1 MKKKI
6 IFLISLLMI
15 NVPLFSR
22 DIDLDRIYINPS
34 SQIYKE
40 ITETKERLYSQIFSL
55 QIDTGVI
62 FSAWAGSGKVI
73 YIKEIDTLNIVYEYS
88 RGTNRIRELYRF
100 RGNVTTAMLNPAG
113 TLLAVKNLFYSSGR
127 PVSQNIYINTASGAV
142 KTEDSKAMFKDMTF
156 YPSGDTLLVHER
168 RGIVKYAPFTGTR
181 ELILPGSGYNDII
194 EAGSTVT
201 AHLSPDRRKKAV
213 ISGGGGQYRGRLFT
227 ESGTRNITGVSSNLD
242 LQWIDNNSFV
252 FRSGYAGGY
261 SVKIFDTAA
270 DRERTLISSTLNPD
284 IHYSR
289 DAGIITFLNNQVINV
304 YYTKTG
310 RTVQTGIEGEVVYFS
325 PDSSR
330 FTSIYLGK
338 LWLTNINMLL
348 RRNIEIRR
356 HAQAMVNLYTRA
368 MQNKSVHEN
377 DYTLNY
383 IKLKINLYK
392 NISAG
397 RE

>member
-1 MKKKI
+1 MKKII

-15 NVPLFSR
+15 NVPLFAR

-40 ITETKERLYSQIFSL
+40 ITEAKEHLYSQIFSL

-62 FSAWAGSGKVI
+62 FSAWAGTGKVI

-88 RGTNRIRELYRF
+88 RGTNRSREIHRF
-100 RGNVTTAMLNPAG
+100 RGNVTVAMLNPAG
-113 TLLAVKNLFYSSGR
+113 TLLAVKNLFYSSGK
-127 PVSQNIYINTASGAV
+127 PLSQNIYIDTGSGAV
-142 KTEDSKAMFKDMTF
+142 KTENSKAMFKDMTF
-156 YPSGDTLLVHER
+156 YPAGDSLLIHEAG
-168 RGIVKYAPFTGTR
+168 GIVKYSPFTGTR
-181 ELILPGSGYNDII
+181 ELILPGSLYNDII

-213 ISGGGGQYRGRLFT
+213 IAGGGGQYRGRLFT
-227 ESGTRNITGVSSNLD
+227 ESGTGNITGVSSSLD

-252 FRSGYAGGY
+252 FRSGYAGNY

-270 DRERTLISSTLNPD
+270 KRNRTLISSTLNPD
-284 IHYSR
+284 IHYSHE
-289 DAGIITFLNNQVINV
+289 AGIITFLHNQIINL

-310 RTVQTGIEGEVVYFS
+310 RTLNTGIEGEVVYFA

-348 RRNIEIRR
+348 RRSIEIRR
-356 HAQAMVNLYTRA
+356 HARSMADLYTRA
-368 MQNKSVHEN
+368 MQDKSVHEN

>member
-1 MKKKI
+1 MV
-6 IFLISLLMI
+6 

-40 ITETKERLYSQIFSL
+40 ITETKERLYSKIFSL

-62 FSAWAGSGKVI
+62 FSSWAGNGKVI

-88 RGTNRIRELYRF
+88 RSSSRSREIHRF
-100 RGNVTTAMLNPAG
+100 RGNVTAAMLNPAG
-113 TLLAVKNLFYSSGR
+113 TLLAVKNLFYSSGK
-127 PVSQNIYINTASGAV
+127 PLSQNIYINTAAGTV
-142 KTEDSKAMFKDMTF
+142 KTENSRAMFKDMTF
-156 YPSGDTLLVHER
+156 YPAGDSLLVHER
-168 RGIVKYAPFTGTR
+168 RGIVKYSPFTGTR
-181 ELILPGSGYNDII
+181 ELILAASQYSDII

-201 AHLSPDRRKKAV
+201 AHLSPDSRKKAV
-213 ISGGGGQYRGRLFT
+213 IAGGGGQYRGKLFT
-227 ESGTRNITGVSSNLD
+227 ERGAGNLTGISSSLD
-242 LQWIDNNSFV
+242 LQWLDNNRFV
-252 FRSGYAGGY
+252 YRSGYAGNY
-261 SVKIFDTAA
+261 SVKIYETAEKR
-270 DRERTLISSTLNPD
+270 DRTLISSTLNPD
-284 IHYSR
+284 IHYSHE
-289 DAGIITFLNNQVINV
+289 AGIITFLNNQVINV
-304 YYTKTG
+304 YSTKTG
-310 RTVQTGIEGEVVYFS
+310 RNIHTGLEGEVVYFS

-348 RRNIEIRR
+348 RRSIEIRR
-356 HAQAMVNLYTRA
+356 HARSMVNLYTGA
-368 MQNKSVHEN
+368 LENKSVHEN
-377 DYTLNY
+377 DYTQNY